1 MNKIQELENKLH
13 NLHMLKEDKQNKSIL
28 ELLDKN
34 IDEIQK
40 EINIQKS
47 KRLHST
53 KKDLRLKLANL
64 LDLRKNTEQVSEY
77 NKLAKEIKNVRLQ
90 IKEVSGELQFL
101 TITQINNILKVIQKN
116 SKSIFRDKLLILLGF
131 ELGLRASEVLDLK
144 LSDIYI
150 NSNEVLCRRVKGSN
164 QNRLEIKDE
173 TMLLLKK
180 YIEETEPKEFL
191 FSNSK
196 GEKLSFQGLTYIFKK
211 YCELANIPKEKAH
224 FHTLKHSRG
233 VWLAENGFSIQDIK
247 YLLGHKNIR
256 NTMIYVAFSNS
267 QKFDIFNRLKNIPYS
282 FRI

>member
-1 MNKIQELENKLH
+1 MIKIQELESKLH
-13 NLHMLKEDKQNKSIL
+13 NLHMLKNDKQNIHIF

-34 IDEIQK
+34 IDEVQK
-40 EINIQKS
+40 ELNIQKS
-47 KRLHST
+47 KRLHFT
-53 KKDLRLKLANL
+53 KKDLRFKLANL
-64 LDLRKNTEQVSEY
+64 LELRKNTEQVSEY
-77 NKLAKEIKNVRLQ
+77 NKLAKEIKNIRLQ
-90 IKEVSGELQFL
+90 IKELNGDLQYL
-101 TITQINNILKVIQKN
+101 TIPQINNILKVIQKN
-116 SKSIFRDKLLILLGF
+116 SKSVFRDKLLVLLGF

-164 QNRLEIKDE
+164 QNMLEIKDE

-180 YIEETEPKEFL
+180 YINETQPKEFI

-211 YCELANIPKEKAH
+211 YCELANISKEKAH
-224 FHTLKHSRG
+224 YHSLKHSRG

-247 YLLGHKNIR
+247 YLLGHKNIK
-256 NTMIYVAFSNS
+256 NTMIYVGFSNS

-282 FRI
+282 FRV